1 MKLSESMKM
10 WEKYGLNNK
19 TEIRTLHINNL
30 MLSMGVPSYERSGP
44 NGIWGTYKDLQEG
57 DVSRT
62 PNKPVN
68 VIWIREENKFLVTDG
83 YHRILEKCLR
93 GETEILC
100 EVEWTGYCLSY
111 PIPKLNE
118 RFNISCIKL
127 LKERNYKK

>member
-1 MKLSESMKM
+1 M
-10 WEKYGLNNK
+10 WKKYGLNKK
-19 TEIRTLHINNL
+19 TEIRTLHIDEL
-30 MLSMGVPSYERSGP
+30 ILTMGRTYYNKAGPS
-44 NGIWGTYKDLQEG
+44 GIWGTYNDLQEG
-57 DVSRT
+57 KTSRT
-62 PNKPVN
+62 PDKPVN

-118 RFNISCIKL
+118 RFNTSCIKL
-127 LKERNYKK
+127 LKEQNYKK